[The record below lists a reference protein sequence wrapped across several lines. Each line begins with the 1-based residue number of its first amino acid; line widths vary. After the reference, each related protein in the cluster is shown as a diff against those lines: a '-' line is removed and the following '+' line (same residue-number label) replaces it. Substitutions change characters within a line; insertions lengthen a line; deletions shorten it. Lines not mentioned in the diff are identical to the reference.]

1 MARPGAFATPKLIC
15 DGFAM
20 KVLITGANGQVG
32 RALLKIVPAGMS
44 AVGLARADLD
54 IGDSQ
59 AVMSLIQSQRPDL
72 IINAGAYTAV
82 DKAESE
88 PQLAE
93 RANTTG
99 PHNLALAA
107 RTAGAR
113 LLHLST
119 DFVFDGLAS
128 KPYATDAPTNPQSTY
143 GRTKRAG
150 EEAVQRT
157 LPDTSVVLRT
167 AWVYAAQG
175 SNFVRTMLRLMAA
188 KGSVRVVA
196 DQVGTPTAADSLAQ
210 VIWELAARP
219 DVSGTYHW
227 TDAGV
232 ASWYDF
238 AVAIAEE
245 AAAIGLLPA
254 DVRVDAIASEEY
266 PTPARRPGYSVLDRR
281 SLLAILTVPARHWR
295 SNLRTVLRE
304 ISNA

>member
-1 MARPGAFATPKLIC
+1 
-15 DGFAM
+15 M

-32 RALLKIVPAGMS
+32 RALLKNVPAGVT
-44 AVGLARADLD
+44 AVGLARAQLD
-54 IGDSQ
+54 IGERQ
-59 AVMSLIQSQRPDL
+59 AVMSLIRAQQPDL
-72 IINAGAYTAV
+72 IVNAGAYTAV

-93 RANTTG
+93 LANTTG

-107 RTAGAR
+107 HAAGAR

-143 GRTKRAG
+143 GRTKRGG

-157 LPDTSVVLRT
+157 LPDNSVVLRT
-167 AWVYAAQG
+167 AWVYAAEG
-175 SNFVRTMLRLMAA
+175 NNFVRTMLRLMAA
-188 KGSVRVVA
+188 RNSVRVVA
-196 DQVGTPTAADSLAQ
+196 DQVGTPTSADSLAH
-210 VIWELAARP
+210 VIWALAARP
-219 DVSGTYHW
+219 DLSGTYHW

-238 AVAIAEE
+238 AVAIAED
-245 AAAIGLLPA
+245 AAGLGLLPA

-266 PTPARRPGYSVLDRR
+266 PTPARRPGYSVLDKR
-281 SLLAILTVPARHWR
+281 SLLAQLSVPARHWR
-295 SNLRTVLRE
+295 SNLRSVLRE
-304 ISNA
+304 IANA